1 MSAFTREQLLEL
13 ASAYALGSLSSEEAA
28 AVEAAVPGDA
38 QLAAEIVAF
47 RETMAIMLR
56 AEAPIAA
63 RPGVREEWLR
73 RVRENRTGAE
83 RPASVRPID
92 ARRAPSRGTW
102 IMSTALA
109 AALVGAMVLGVELRT
124 VQHQLA
130 DATAAEE
137 KRERQLN
144 TVLEAQG
151 GLMVALLKGADANG
165 PGVQFFWNVRQQRA
179 MVHAFHLPPAP
190 QGRSYQLWV
199 LRGSTAISARVFNSD
214 ADGHALVEKILLP
227 DSPAGI
233 TKVAITIEPEGG
245 SPQPTSAPIMVGD
258 LLKGAQ

>member
-83 RPASVRPID
+83 RPAAVRPID

-124 VQHQLA
+124 VQKQLA
-130 DATAAEE
+130 ETAA
-137 KRERQLN
+137 K
-144 TVLEAQG
+144 
-151 GLMVALLKGADANG
+151 
-165 PGVQFFWNVRQQRA
+165 
-179 MVHAFHLPPAP
+179 
-190 QGRSYQLWV
+190 
-199 LRGSTAISARVFNSD
+199 
-214 ADGHALVEKILLP
+214 
-227 DSPAGI
+227 
-233 TKVAITIEPEGG
+233 
-245 SPQPTSAPIMVGD
+245 
-258 LLKGAQ
+258 